1 MNLADAR
8 LAPAAGA
15 DGLVSRTPGA
25 ILFVASRTPASEVQ
39 RLVAEVAASDQ
50 AAPARHLARQMATLV
65 GADAGTLP
73 GFALVAVSEGGIY
86 LRAYGPVEIR
96 AHGADG
102 EEVVISAVGSFT
114 GVDRELVGEFHTIV
128 AHRAGE
134 PVPEPEYD
142 IDVGAGT
149 APGRGFVLTTLS
161 GVDDAP
167 AAVPAAAPVEDVPHG
182 QVEGAADD
190 TLGAAADEA
199 GWAPEVEPEPGL
211 PGAGAEA
218 TGTTDV
224 APEGASTP
232 APGWSATLDAPT
244 EAWTPTTADLGP
256 APDGADE
263 VEAAAPVDPGEDP
276 EADDDS
282 HGGAAAVLGAAGLG
296 AAAPSARRR
305 TTPTRHRAM
314 PTRTPGP
321 GPSPMR
327 VPPPRATATPRRPGA
342 ADASHAGAADE
353 EPDPV
358 VASAGDAPE
367 AAEDPAPPAD
377 EPVTLPPGSGFT
389 SQLLG
394 PLDLEDIEAREA
406 LPVDLDPQEVRS
418 PEQYTEEIVVQGV
431 LCSRGHFNDPRSRFC
446 SSCGISMVQNTQV
459 LTRGPRP
466 PLGVMV
472 FEDGATFSLA
482 QDYVVGREPHAN
494 DLVRDGLALPL
505 AVDDPERSIS
515 RSHAELR
522 LVDWDVHLINLSV
535 TNGSFVWDEVQQQWI
550 PIPTGQSVVLTPGM
564 RVALG
569 RRSAVF
575 ESSLVR

>member
-1 MNLADAR
+1 M
-8 LAPAAGA
+8 
-15 DGLVSRTPGA
+15 
-25 ILFVASRTPASEVQ
+25 
-39 RLVAEVAASDQ
+39 
-50 AAPARHLARQMATLV
+50 
-65 GADAGTLP
+65 
-73 GFALVAVSEGGIY
+73 
-86 LRAYGPVEIR
+86 
-96 AHGADG
+96 
-102 EEVVISAVGSFT
+102 
-114 GVDRELVGEFHTIV
+114 
-128 AHRAGE
+128 
-134 PVPEPEYD
+134 
-142 IDVGAGT
+142 
-149 APGRGFVLTTLS
+149 
-161 GVDDAP
+161 
-167 AAVPAAAPVEDVPHG
+167 
-182 QVEGAADD
+182 
-190 TLGAAADEA
+190 
-199 GWAPEVEPEPGL
+199 EPEPGL

-218 TGTTDV
+218 TGTTEV
-224 APEGASTP
+224 APAGTSTP

-244 EAWTPTTADLGP
+244 EAWTPTAADLGP
-256 APDGADE
+256 APDE
-263 VEAAAPVDPGEDP
+263 VEAATPVDQGEGP
-276 EADDDS
+276 EADDDT
-282 HGGAAAVLGAAGLG
+282 HGGAAAVVGAAGLG
-296 AAAPSARRR
+296 AAALGAAALGAARDDDGDAPEGADDDPWAGSLSDAGP
-305 TTPTRHRAM
+305 TPEDDGDA
-314 PTRTPGP
+314 PVDGD
-321 GPSPMR
+321 
-327 VPPPRATATPRRPGA
+327 AA
-342 ADASHAGAADE
+342 ADASDADGAGDE
-353 EPDPV
+353 EPDPAL
-358 VASAGDAPE
+358 ASDGDAPE

-377 EPVTLPPGSGFT
+377 EPVTLPPGSLPGSGFT

-406 LPVDLDPQEVRS
+406 LPVDLDPQEVRVA
-418 PEQYTEEIVVQGV
+418 EQDTEEIVVQGV

-482 QDYVVGREPHAN
+482 QDYVVGREPQAN